1 MSIDR
6 YYTTEVSVKGLTPI
20 AGTDKET
27 FAVKIAELFC
37 RIEPQGE
44 EPVMLGDGG
53 YFYLFKMWCEEID
66 IMTGDQVISGETI
79 YIVKGVSEIKAAGED
94 VHHLEISLAVPK

>member
-1 MSIDR
+1 
-6 YYTTEVSVKGLTPI
+6 
-20 AGTDKET
+20 
-27 FAVKIAELFC
+27 
-37 RIEPQGE
+37 
-44 EPVMLGDGG
+44 
-53 YFYLFKMWCEEID
+53 MWCEEID